1 MSGLFIIVSS
11 PSGGGKNSVINALI
25 QRLANATRLVT
36 TTSRPPRP
44 GDEEGVDYYFISR
57 AEFAKRIEDKEFLE
71 YNSYAGNYYGTQR
84 GVLDRLLKNHD
95 VVFSQ
100 IEVNGKHH
108 LDAAGVENVSIFLLP
123 EDLLTLRR
131 RIENRGGLTNE
142 QIESRLAIASG
153 EIEASKDYDFRVVNK
168 EGEMAGT
175 VEKIAEFIEKIRKEK
190 GLSAS

>member
-1 MSGLFIIVSS
+1 MSGLFIIISS

-25 QRLANATRLVT
+25 KRLPNATRLVT
-36 TTSRPPRP
+36 TTSRAPRP

-57 AEFAKRIEDKEFLE
+57 EEFEKRIEDKEFLE
-71 YNSYAGNYYGTQR
+71 YNSYVGNYYGTQR
-84 GVLDRLLKNHD
+84 GVLDRLLQNYD

-108 LDAAGVENVSIFLLP
+108 LDAAGVENVSVFLLP
-123 EDLLTLRR
+123 EDLVTLRR
-131 RIENRGGLTNE
+131 RIEDRGGLTNE

-168 EGEMAGT
+168 EGKMAET
-175 VEKIAEFIEKIRKEK
+175 VEKIAEFIEKIRIEK
-190 GLSAS
+190 GK